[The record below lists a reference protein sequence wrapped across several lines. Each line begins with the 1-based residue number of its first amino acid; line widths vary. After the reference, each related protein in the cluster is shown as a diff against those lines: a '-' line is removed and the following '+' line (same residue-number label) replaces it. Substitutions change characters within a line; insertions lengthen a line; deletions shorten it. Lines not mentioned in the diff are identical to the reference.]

1 MPHLPGPLCPLVR
14 HVRFASRTS
23 YLTCSTVN
31 HYEMQPILMECYHN
45 GLMWFISYISLQD
58 ILIYVKLT
66 IVIHQPKCIRK
77 PALRRASQME
87 LKYFYFHNFN
97 TLYPLKNKKIK
108 DNNKELTQSINKIWS
123 WGHVEVQKN
132 YNRPCMAKNVTKVSY
147 TYLEPS
153 QHPWWSFF
161 AKIVNGFYKRAP

>member
-1 MPHLPGPLCPLVR
+1 
-14 HVRFASRTS
+14 
-23 YLTCSTVN
+23 
-31 HYEMQPILMECYHN
+31 MECYHN

-108 DNNKELTQSINKIWS
+108 DNNKELTQSINKI
-123 WGHVEVQKN
+123 
-132 YNRPCMAKNVTKVSY
+132 
-147 TYLEPS
+147 
-153 QHPWWSFF
+153 
-161 AKIVNGFYKRAP
+161 